1 MVASH
6 FLPLV
11 SGAVASLVEVRLE
24 PSTAVGDH
32 EGGGEVGVIPSTSSE
47 VLPIV
52 SHSVW
57 AIIIPEV
64 REQAPVL
71 ASVNKIHIRLM
82 HQKSNEP
89 PEPCSHYDFDLQ
101 FTLVSDVPHGSSWVA
116 VYGVIAVARDPVY
129 VAVHG
134 QGVIGK

>member
-32 EGGGEVGVIPSTSSE
+32 EGGGVVGVIPSTSSE

-82 HQKSNEP
+82 HQKSNKP
-89 PEPCSHYDFDLQ
+89 PEPCNVYDFDLQ
-101 FTLVSDVPHGSSWVA
+101 FNLESDEPRVSAWVA
-116 VYGVIAVARDPVY
+116 VYGVLAVTRDV
-129 VAVHG
+129 V
-134 QGVIGK
+134 